1 MPRSAAVTGRRRRR
15 ATGGS
20 APASPGGSSLP
31 RQRDR
36 RRARVVVVVVSTA
49 DAVNAVLAG
58 ARTAA
63 DSGEPLAPVMFADP
77 DQSLRSNMVAIDQAL
92 TVARTAFP
100 RLEVMVHL
108 GLTDAPGW
116 QRVLPGEVTHVSV
129 TPEVASRWAT
139 REDEPPL
146 TVAEESR

>member
-1 MPRSAAVTGRRRRR
+1 MTGRRQRR
-15 ATGGS
+15 AAGGS
-20 APASPGGSSLP
+20 APANPRRSSLP

-36 RRARVVVVVVSTA
+36 RRARVVVVVVSRA
-49 DAVNAVLAG
+49 DAGNAVLAG

-63 DSGEPLAPVMFADP
+63 DGGEPLALVMFTDS
-77 DQSLRSNMVAIDQAL
+77 DESLRSSMVAMDQAL

-116 QRVLPGEVTHVSV
+116 ERVLPGEVTHVFV
-129 TPEVASRWAT
+129 TPEVASRWAPRT
-139 REDEPPL
+139 DELPL
-146 TVAEESR
+146 TVVEEAR